1 MRKNPDIK
9 TAIYYEYKN
18 QRYIN
23 YPKIKAK
30 EAITRN
36 TLRRIFK

>member
-9 TAIYYEYKN
+9 TAIYNEYKN

-30 EAITRN
+30 
-36 TLRRIFK
+36 